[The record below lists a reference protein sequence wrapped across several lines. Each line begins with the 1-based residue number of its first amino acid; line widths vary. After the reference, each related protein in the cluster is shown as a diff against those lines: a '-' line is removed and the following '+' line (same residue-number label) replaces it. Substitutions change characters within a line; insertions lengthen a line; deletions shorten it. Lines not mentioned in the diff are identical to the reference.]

1 MAQIQRFF
9 SYRHLRSEPT
19 SHVLYFRR
27 GRLRRSG
34 RGLAFWFHPLAA
46 SIAEVPVDDREQA
59 FLFSGRSEDF
69 QDVSV
74 QGTITYRVKD
84 PETLAGR
91 IDFGINPKLGVHNRQ
106 PLEQLAGLVA
116 QLAQQYALDYIVHT
130 PLRIALQEGIEQ
142 IRARIVQGMGAN
154 DELARMGIEVVAVR
168 LAGVAPT
175 AEVEKALQ
183 TPTREAIQ
191 QKSDQATFKRR
202 ALAVE
207 KERAI
212 AENELQNR
220 IELARRE
227 QALIDQEG
235 MNERRKAT
243 EHAEAQ
249 RIEAEAE
256 AERARLSSS
265 GQADSIRLVEAARN
279 QAEREKMD
287 VYRDLPSAVMIGLAA
302 QQLAANLQSIEH
314 LNLSPDALAPL
325 LTSWLTAGTRKL
337 EEDT

>member
-9 SYRHLRSEPT
+9 FLRHLRSEPS
-19 SHVLYFRR
+19 SHVLRFRR
-27 GRLRRSG
+27 GRLVRSG

-69 QDVSV
+69 QDISV

-84 PETLAGR
+84 PETLASR

-106 PLEQLAGLVA
+106 PLEQLAGLVT

-130 PLRIALQEGIEQ
+130 PLRVALQEGIEQ
-142 IRARIVQGMGAN
+142 IRARIVQGMGAS
-154 DELARMGIEVVAVR
+154 DELAGMGIEVVAVR

-175 AEVEKALQ
+175 SEVEKALQ

-191 QKSDQATFKRR
+191 QQADQATFERR

-256 AERARLSSS
+256 AERTRLSSS
-265 GQADSIRLVEAARN
+265 GQSDSIRLVEAARN
-279 QAEREKMD
+279 QAEREKME
-287 VYRDLPSAVMIGLAA
+287 VYRDLPSGVLFGLAA
-302 QQLAANLQSIEH
+302 QQLAGSLQSIEH
-314 LNLSPDALAPL
+314 LNLSADALAPL

>member
-9 SYRHLRSEPT
+9 FLRHLRSEPS
-19 SHVLYFRR
+19 SHVLRFRR
-27 GRLRRSG
+27 GRLVRSG

-69 QDVSV
+69 QDISV

-84 PETLAGR
+84 PETLASR
-91 IDFGINPKLGVHNRQ
+91 IDFGIDPKLGVHNRQ
-106 PLEQLAGLVA
+106 PLEQLAGLVT

-130 PLRIALQEGIEQ
+130 PLRVALQEGIEQ
-142 IRARIVQGMGAN
+142 IRARIVQGMGAS
-154 DELARMGIEVVAVR
+154 DELAGMGIEVVAVR
-168 LAGVAPT
+168 LASVAPT

-191 QKSDQATFKRR
+191 QQADQATFERR

-256 AERARLSSS
+256 A
-265 GQADSIRLVEAARN
+265 DSIRLVEAARN
-279 QAEREKMD
+279 QAEREKME
-287 VYRDLPSAVMIGLAA
+287 VYRDLPSGVLFGLAA
-302 QQLAANLQSIEH
+302 QQLAGSLQSIEH
-314 LNLSPDALAPL
+314 LNLSADALAPL